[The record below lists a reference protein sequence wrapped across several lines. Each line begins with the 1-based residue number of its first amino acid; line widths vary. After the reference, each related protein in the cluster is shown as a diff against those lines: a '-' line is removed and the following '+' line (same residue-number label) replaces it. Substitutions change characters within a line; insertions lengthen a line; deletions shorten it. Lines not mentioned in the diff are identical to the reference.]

1 MIAKTPSRHRPS
13 GGHVHDATSQRPRGD
28 LSNLII
34 LHHHTSLPPSP
45 LPTFA
50 TMATATVTVSRALS
64 TDTKHTVPANSPYN
78 NLSSFR
84 PIAQQYQANQHG
96 NNPDLMGQ
104 DETSETSS
112 HTASP
117 SEAALPAGQF
127 QLPAVQPAQSA
138 QPTPAARPCG
148 PVSAVRELPPRAKPG
163 RKPMEHDHANDR
175 RKVQNRQAQR
185 NFRDKRAQKVDDL
198 QRANAELT
206 ARLEEA
212 ERQTANEFHEQQQR
226 INKLVIEKAALE
238 RKAASWE
245 RKYEE
250 ERKLRLAT
258 ERDLANHRE
267 LHSHCGELHSQY
279 VSKQMGFPNS
289 IVQTAGRSM
298 AMPPISNT
306 MSTDMHHDHVN
317 QDPDPYAEH
326 EIDFNAEWSKGAFG
340 KGPNTTTNGQVDW
353 TDSSMDIDKAMG
365 GNCGFCN
372 IVNGSG
378 PCPCREEAVSREPK
392 PTLAP
397 GGCDACIA
405 DPERAARCKALADRA
420 EVSQRP
426 NTRHDSIPQQ
436 TGYMSCSKLFD
447 STNLPLPSISE
458 LFRGD
463 FHAYPPR
470 NSAAGF
476 DVNEHE
482 VARVLQNLRNN
493 GSAGGVPSSTE

>member
-1 MIAKTPSRHRPS
+1 M
-13 GGHVHDATSQRPRGD
+13 D
-28 LSNLII
+28 
-34 LHHHTSLPPSP
+34 
-45 LPTFA
+45 
-50 TMATATVTVSRALS
+50 
-64 TDTKHTVPANSPYN
+64 
-78 NLSSFR
+78 
-84 PIAQQYQANQHG
+84 
-96 NNPDLMGQ
+96 
-104 DETSETSS
+104 
-112 HTASP
+112 
-117 SEAALPAGQF
+117 
-127 QLPAVQPAQSA
+127 
-138 QPTPAARPCG
+138 
-148 PVSAVRELPPRAKPG
+148 
-163 RKPMEHDHANDR
+163 HDHANDR

-198 QRANAELT
+198 QTALRDTKAELQQ
-206 ARLEEA
+206 
-212 ERQTANEFHEQQQR
+212 ERQDNANTFHAQQAR
-226 INKLVIEKAALE
+226 INKLVIEKRASEDNAAF
-238 RKAASWE
+238 WE

-258 ERDLANHRE
+258 ERDNANLRE
-267 LHSHCGELHSQY
+267 LQSQSGELHSRY
-279 VSKQMGFPNS
+279 VSKQLGFPNS

-298 AMPPISNT
+298 ALPPTSNT
-306 MSTDMHHDHVN
+306 MNTGMHHDHVN

-326 EIDFNAEWSKGAFG
+326 EIDINAEWSKGAFN
-340 KGPNTTTNGQVDW
+340 KGPKTTNGQVDW
-353 TDSSMDIDKAMG
+353 TGSSMDIDKAMG

-372 IVNGSG
+372 IDSGSG
-378 PCPCREEAVSREPK
+378 PCPCREEAVSSEPK

-426 NTRHDSIPQQ
+426 DTRHDSIPQQ

-463 FHAYPPR
+463 FHAYPSR
-470 NSAAGF
+470 NSTAGF

-493 GSAGGVPSSTE
+493 GSAGGDLPA

>member
-1 MIAKTPSRHRPS
+1 
-13 GGHVHDATSQRPRGD
+13 
-28 LSNLII
+28 
-34 LHHHTSLPPSP
+34 
-45 LPTFA
+45 
-50 TMATATVTVSRALS
+50 MATATVTISRALS

-78 NLSSFR
+78 NIPNFR
-84 PIAQQYQANQHG
+84 PIAQQHQPQQHQAYQHG
-96 NNPDLMGQ
+96 NNPNLMGQ

-112 HTASP
+112 QTATP
-117 SEAALPAGQF
+117 SEFALPAGQLE
-127 QLPAVQPAQSA
+127 LPAVQPA

-148 PVSAVRELPPRAKPG
+148 PVSTARELPPRAKPG
-163 RKPMEHDHANDR
+163 RKPMDHDHANDR

-198 QRANAELT
+198 QTALRDTKAELQQ
-206 ARLEEA
+206 
-212 ERQTANEFHEQQQR
+212 ERQDNANTFHAQQAR
-226 INKLVIEKAALE
+226 INKLVIEKRASEDNAAF
-238 RKAASWE
+238 WE

-258 ERDLANHRE
+258 ERDNANLRE
-267 LHSHCGELHSQY
+267 LQSQSGELHSRY
-279 VSKQMGFPNS
+279 VSKQLGFPNS

-298 AMPPISNT
+298 ALPPTSNT
-306 MSTDMHHDHVN
+306 MNTGMHHDHVN

-326 EIDFNAEWSKGAFG
+326 EIDINAEWSKGAFN
-340 KGPNTTTNGQVDW
+340 KGPKTTNGQVDW
-353 TDSSMDIDKAMG
+353 TGSSMDIDKAMG

-372 IVNGSG
+372 IDSGSG
-378 PCPCREEAVSREPK
+378 PCPCREEAVSSEPK

-426 NTRHDSIPQQ
+426 DTRHDSIPQQ

-463 FHAYPPR
+463 FHAYPSR
-470 NSAAGF
+470 NSTAGF

-493 GSAGGVPSSTE
+493 GSAGGDLPA